1 MEVISEK
8 MIRLTKLFTRSVGE
22 SSSYVGDFLKNV
34 GVFSNYLGQNFLLVG
49 RKHRILPR
57 MWYINREI
65 APKSNEHTTNFIE
78 KHQILINNSAVICE
92 EHSTHFI
99 LRVKNSLKTNQDAV

>member
-1 MEVISEK
+1 
-8 MIRLTKLFTRSVGE
+8 MIRRLLQKSPSNQKKRRS
-22 SSSYVGDFLKNV
+22 
-34 GVFSNYLGQNFLLVG
+34 FSNYLGQNFLVVE
-49 RKHRILPR
+49 RKHRKLPSIR
-57 MWYINREI
+57 DINREI

-99 LRVKNSLKTNQDAV
+99 LRVKNSHELCIVFLKTNQDAV